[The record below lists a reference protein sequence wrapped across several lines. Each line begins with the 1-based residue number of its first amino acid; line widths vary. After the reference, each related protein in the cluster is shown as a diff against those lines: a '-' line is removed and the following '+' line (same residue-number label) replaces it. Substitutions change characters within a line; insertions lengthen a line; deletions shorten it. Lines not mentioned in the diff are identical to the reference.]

1 MTLRRRSSSFAA
13 GLQCRQAHQRGVA
26 SLIVVMVLFFIISM
40 VAAYTSRNL
49 IFEQRTSTNQYRS
62 TQALEAADA
71 GLQWALGLLNS
82 GRIDPSCVA
91 STNLADTSFRQR
103 YVSINGSTGAITPL
117 LTSLGATLM
126 PSCVFDGS
134 NWQCSCPVDGA
145 PSVTTPSG
153 AGVFPAFRV
162 RFVAVPSRTG
172 VVKVESNGCTR
183 NADSCLNFPASGS
196 DNEGRVTVTALVAL
210 KGGVSTIPAAP
221 LTLMGSLGLLG
232 SANLTVVNS
241 DPATTGITV
250 HAGQGVSSTG
260 LKRITTPGTPSE
272 LSVFEGDPTLG
283 GLSPNRMFAN
293 VFGLWRETYRD
304 QPGAVLLNCGLGGCS
319 ANTVRTTIAQNPGR
333 VLWLQGDFSVDS
345 AGDIGSAAEPV
356 VIVAS
361 GAISFSAAARM
372 YGLLYTQAATWTTT
386 SGAAEVRG
394 AVVAEGN
401 VVGSSTATFVYD
413 APLLT
418 QLRTRSGSFAL
429 VPGSWRDFQ

>member
-1 MTLRRRSSSFAA
+1 MTLPRRSSHTAA
-13 GLQCRQAHQRGVA
+13 GLHGRQVRQSGVA

-103 YVSINGSTGAITPL
+103 YMSINGSTGAITPQ

-153 AGVFPAFRV
+153 SGVFPAFRV
-162 RFVAVPSRTG
+162 RFLAMARPG
-172 VVKVESNGCTR
+172 VVKIESNGCTR
-183 NADSCLNFPASGS
+183 NADGCLNFPASGS

-221 LTLMGSLGLLG
+221 LTLKGTLNLGGAAL
-232 SANLTVVNS
+232 SAVNS
-241 DPATTGITV
+241 DAATAGITIQ
-250 HAGQGVSSTG
+250 AGGAVVKAG
-260 LKRITTPGTPSE
+260 LNLVTTPGTPSE
-272 LSVFEGDPTLG
+272 LSVVDSDTS
-283 GLSPNRMFAN
+283 LSSLSANRMFAN
-293 VFGLWRETYRD
+293 VFGLWRDTYRD
-304 QPGAVLLNCGLGGCS
+304 QPGAVLLDCGLGGCS

-361 GAISFSAAARM
+361 GGVTFTAAARM
-372 YGLLYTQAATWTTT
+372 YGLLYTQAATWTT

-401 VVGSSTATFVYD
+401 VTGGSTATFVYD

>member
-1 MTLRRRSSSFAA
+1 MTLHPCSSREAA
-13 GLQCRQAHQRGVA
+13 GTRHPQARQRGVA
-26 SLIVVMVLFFIISM
+26 SLIVVMVLFFVVSM

-49 IFEQRTSTNQYRS
+49 IFEQRTSTNQYRA

-71 GLQWALGLLNS
+71 GLQWAIGLLNS

-103 YVSINGSTGAITPL
+103 YMSINGSTGAITPQ

-153 AGVFPAFRV
+153 SGVFPAFRV
-162 RFVAVPSRTG
+162 RFLAMARPG
-172 VVKVESNGCTR
+172 VVKIESNGCTR
-183 NADSCLNFPASGS
+183 NVDSCLNFPASGS

-221 LTLMGSLGLLG
+221 LTLKGLLDLG
-232 SANLTVVNS
+232 GANLKVVNS
-241 DPATTGITV
+241 DPTATGITIQ
-250 HAGQGVSSTG
+250 AGGDVIESGLSLISS
-260 LKRITTPGTPSE
+260 PGTPSA
-272 LSVFEGDPTLG
+272 LSVVKFDTS
-283 GLSPNRMFAN
+283 LSDLTPNRMFAN

-304 QPGAVLLNCGLGGCS
+304 QPGAVVLNCGLAGCS
-319 ANTVRTTIAQNPGR
+319 ANTIRSTIAQNPGR
-333 VLWLQGDFSVDS
+333 MLWLQGDFSVDS
-345 AGDIGSAAEPV
+345 GGDIGSAAEPV

-361 GAISFSAAARM
+361 GGVTFTAAARM
-372 YGLLYTQAATWTTT
+372 FGLLYTQAATWTT

-401 VVGSSTATFVYD
+401 VGGTSTATFVYD

-429 VPGSWRDFQ
+429 VPGSWKDFQ

>member
-1 MTLRRRSSSFAA
+1 MTMRRRSSPTAA
-13 GLQCRQAHQRGVA
+13 GLHGRQARQRGVA

-103 YVSINGSTGAITPL
+103 YMSINGSTGAITPQ

-221 LTLMGSLGLLG
+221 LTLKGTLNHGGTGLTL
-232 SANLTVVNS
+232 VNA

-250 HAGQGVSSTG
+250 HAGGGVTTLAS
-260 LKRITTPGTPSE
+260 LKLVTTPGTPSE
-272 LSVFEGDPTLG
+272 LSVFEDATLG
-283 GLSPNRMFAN
+283 DLSPNRMFAN

-319 ANTVRTTIAQNPGR
+319 ASTVRTTIAQNPGR

-361 GAISFSAAARM
+361 GTVSFTAAARM
-372 YGLLYTQAATWTTT
+372 YGLLYTQAATWTT

>member
-1 MTLRRRSSSFAA
+1 MTLPRRSSHTAA
-13 GLQCRQAHQRGVA
+13 GLHGRQVRQSGVA

-103 YVSINGSTGAITPL
+103 YMSINGSTGAITPQ

-153 AGVFPAFRV
+153 SGVFPAFRV
-162 RFVAVPSRTG
+162 RFLAMARPG
-172 VVKVESNGCTR
+172 VVKIESNGCTR
-183 NADSCLNFPASGS
+183 NADGCLNFPASGS

-221 LTLMGSLGLLG
+221 LTLKGTLNLGGAAL
-232 SANLTVVNS
+232 SAVNS
-241 DPATTGITV
+241 DAATAGITIQ
-250 HAGQGVSSTG
+250 AGGAVVKAG
-260 LKRITTPGTPSE
+260 LNLVTTPGTPSE
-272 LSVFEGDPTLG
+272 LSVVDSDTS
-283 GLSPNRMFAN
+283 LSSLSANRMFAN
-293 VFGLWRETYRD
+293 VFGLWRDTYRD
-304 QPGAVLLNCGLGGCS
+304 QPGAVLLDCGLGGCS

-372 YGLLYTQAATWTTT
+372 YGLLYTQAATWTT

-401 VVGSSTATFVYD
+401 VTGGSTATFVYD